1 MAESIWTKEEIEIL
15 KDLCEHNQTLNR
27 IQKDLP
33 GKTAAQIRSKCQR
46 LNISF
51 NKERKYWSVQEL
63 SEFREDWEDATIS
76 YTGLRKKYKNRS
88 ITALR
93 SCASRLG
100 LAERPHD
107 ESYLTISDIMSE
119 MQVSKD
125 RVRMWIRNGLKYH
138 KSKIK
143 PVKYLIDSDDLLL
156 FLKEHPDFY
165 DASKISDYLFCDE
178 PEWLREK
185 RRQDISD
192 FRIRSK
198 KSEYYSDQECKYIIS
213 MFKRGKSN
221 AEIAKELN
229 RTEYGIERMLSIL
242 GYSRRRYNDYEI
254 EIIKNNYRT
263 HTLDEI
269 VEMLPLRT
277 RSGVIAKCEQ
287 LKIKYHTK

>member
-1 MAESIWTKEEIEIL
+1 MAESVWTKEEIEIL
-15 KDLCEHNQTLNR
+15 KDSCRHNKSINQIR
-27 IQKDLP
+27 KDLS
-33 GKTAAQIRSKCQR
+33 GKTEAQIRSKCQK

-51 NKERKYWSVQEL
+51 NKERKYWSRQEL
-63 SEFREDWEDATIS
+63 DAFKEDWRDATVS
-76 YTGLRKKYKNRS
+76 YAALRRKYKNRS

-93 SCASRLG
+93 SCARRLG
-100 LAERPHD
+100 LAVRPHD
-107 ESYLTISDIMSE
+107 ETYLTISDIMVE

-143 PVKYLIDSDDLLL
+143 PVKYLIDFDDLLL

-178 PEWLREK
+178 PEWLRKK
-185 RRQDISD
+185 RKRDMSD
-192 FRIRSK
+192 FRTRSK
-198 KSEYYSDQECKYIIS
+198 KSEYYSDQECQYIIA

-221 AEIAKELN
+221 VEIAKELN

-254 EIIKNNYRT
+254 EIIKNNCQT

>member
-15 KDLCEHNQTLNR
+15 KDLCEHNKSLNQ

-33 GKTAAQIRSKCQR
+33 GKTEAQIRSKCQR

-156 FLKEHPDFY
+156 FLKEHPDFTMHRKY
-165 DASKISDYLFCDE
+165 QITFSVMSRSGLEKNGDTIYLI
-178 PEWLREK
+178 L
-185 RRQDISD
+185 
-192 FRIRSK
+192 
-198 KSEYYSDQECKYIIS
+198 
-213 MFKRGKSN
+213 
-221 AEIAKELN
+221 
-229 RTEYGIERMLSIL
+229 EYGQRNQNIILIRNVNILYQCLS
-242 GYSRRRYNDYEI
+242 
-254 EIIKNNYRT
+254 
-263 HTLDEI
+263 
-269 VEMLPLRT
+269 VENQMR
-277 RSGVIAKCEQ
+277 K
-287 LKIKYHTK
+287 